1 MTKIVQKND
10 NVLRQKASEIP
21 LNEINSTRI
30 QTIIRDMQKALG
42 TQSDGVALAAPQ
54 IGQPLRI
61 FIVSKK
67 AFSIMKNE
75 DSEKSPYNDLVCIN
89 PRIIKRSKKTQLM
102 DEGCLSVRGF
112 YGNVERS
119 SQATIEAYDEKGIK
133 FTRGGA
139 GLLAQ
144 IFQHEIDHLDGI
156 LFIDKAKDLEEI
168 PIEQ

>member
-1 MTKIVQKND
+1 MNIIVQKND
-10 NVLRQKASEIP
+10 KVLRQKACEVPVDEIT
-21 LNEINSTRI
+21 SARI
-30 QTIIRDMQKALG
+30 QTIIRNMQKALE

-61 FIVSKK
+61 FIISKK
-67 AFSIMKNE
+67 AFSIIKNE
-75 DSEKSPYNDLVCIN
+75 DFEKSHYDDLICIN

-119 SQATIEAYDEKGIK
+119 NQATIEAYDENGVK